1 LTTTNSELLSKIIEL
16 KTDIDD
22 QTNLCSNI
30 FKLDVIKES
39 DVYGLIESTSLKIEE
54 LKSLQNVIS
63 NRNYLEHVVFQDK
76 DYSVQEL
83 IKFKEGIIL
92 KKTLKTALIGST
104 PTQSNII
111 KISLEAFQS
120 IQEYKKIL
128 IEIQTI
134 LTEFN
139 NTPFE
144 LKDFNK

>member
-1 LTTTNSELLSKIIEL
+1 MTTNSEVLSKIIEL

-39 DVYGLIESTSLKIEE
+39 EVYGLIESTSLKIDE
-54 LKSLQNVIS
+54 LKNLQNIIS
-63 NRNYLEHVVFQDK
+63 TRNYIETVSFRDK
-76 DYSVQEL
+76 LYTIQEL
-83 IKFKEGIIL
+83 IKIKEGILL
-92 KKTLKTALIGST
+92 KKALKTALIGST

-120 IQEYKKIL
+120 IQEYKKTL
-128 IEIQTI
+128 LEIQTI

-139 NTPFE
+139 NKPFDI
-144 LKDFNK
+144 KDYK